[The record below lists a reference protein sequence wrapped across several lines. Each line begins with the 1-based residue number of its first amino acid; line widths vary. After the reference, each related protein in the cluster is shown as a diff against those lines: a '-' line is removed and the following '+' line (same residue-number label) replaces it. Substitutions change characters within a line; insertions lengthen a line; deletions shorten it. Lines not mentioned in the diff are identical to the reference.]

1 MNYYIKEINSCE
13 SKIKDKID
21 ILSRYG
27 FDTKEYEEA
36 LAAIINNTNDS
47 IESYSE
53 SCSDVAVKFVNEA
66 KYSETLKR
74 LKLLEDELS
83 EKQVLVK
90 IYFRISSL
98 DNEVKKSIDYS
109 SEKIDLY
116 VEESKKIL
124 EESNHIK
131 NASLSETKKITLDI
145 YNAIYEVI
153 KLELL
158 ANGKSSLLNYM
169 LSNKIGLEFLND
181 LVREDIELL
190 KQKDLYNSEV
200 EKYVNEVSKEGID
213 YTYANEELILSIT
226 LLLDDRVNNR
236 LKNRKVELKE
246 EIDNFDKEK
255 EENENKKDELE
266 EKRYNKSRR
275 HTRNRAQASIGAIIL
290 ALTCIG
296 YKAFPALTKREC
308 TDVTY
313 KTTREAYDTV
323 SDETRSEEIY
333 GKKDKDEFT
342 KLKVYGPVNE
352 DGKREVTSYSLSDLE
367 FDDLSEYTE
376 AISDSTSYK
385 SRETIDYSFGEQLS
399 REEYSIV
406 EKLTYG
412 EAKEEFNEEKYNKE
426 LVTIYRFCQIVG
438 GASAMLLFTAL
449 LSSIITNKKIKDLN
463 SSIKYREKT
472 IDRYDEKIDELD
484 SQIDDIDNHM
494 REDNISTEE
503 YKKLVLK
510 R

>member
-13 SKIKDKID
+13 SRIRDKID
-21 ILSRYG
+21 ILNRYG

-36 LAAIINNTNDS
+36 LNSIINSTNDN
-47 IESYSE
+47 IETNSE

-66 KYSETLKR
+66 AYASTLKK

-83 EKQVLVK
+83 EKQALVK

-98 DNEVKKSIDYS
+98 NVEVKKTVDFSE
-109 SEKIDLY
+109 EKIDMY

-169 LSNKIGLEFLND
+169 LSNKIGLEFIND

-200 EKYVNEVSKEGID
+200 EKYVNEVSKDGID
-213 YTYANEELILSIT
+213 YTYANDELILSIA
-226 LLLDDRVNNR
+226 LLLDNRVNNR
-236 LKNRKVELKE
+236 LRNRKVELKE
-246 EIDNFDKEK
+246 EIDKIAEK
-255 EENENKKDELE
+255 SEENEEIKDELE
-266 EKRYNKSRR
+266 EKRYKKSRR
-275 HTRNRAQASIGAIIL
+275 RTRNKAQASIGAIIL

-296 YKAFPALTKREC
+296 YKAFPALTKSEC
-308 TDVTY
+308 TEVTY
-313 KTTREAYDTV
+313 KTTREAYDTI
-323 SDETRSEEIY
+323 SDETRTEETY
-333 GKKDKDEFT
+333 GNKDKSEFT
-342 KLKVYGPVNE
+342 KLKVYGPVRE
-352 DGKREVTSYSLSDLE
+352 DGKREVTVYSLSDLE

-376 AISDSTSYK
+376 AVSEKTAYK
-385 SRETIDYSFGEQLS
+385 GKQTVDYSFGEQLS
-399 REEYSIV
+399 REEYSVV
-406 EKLTYG
+406 EKMTYG

-426 LVTIYRFCQIVG
+426 LITIYRFCQIVG
-438 GASAMLLFTAL
+438 GTSAMLLFTGL
-449 LSSIITNKKIKDLN
+449 LSSMITNKKIKDLD
-463 SSIKYREKT
+463 SSIDFREKVDDHYREK
-472 IDRYDEKIDELD
+472 ISKFDKQIDE
-484 SQIDDIDNHM
+484 IDEYMH
-494 REDNISTEE
+494 EDNISTEE
-503 YKKLVLK
+503 YKSLVLK
-510 R
+510 K